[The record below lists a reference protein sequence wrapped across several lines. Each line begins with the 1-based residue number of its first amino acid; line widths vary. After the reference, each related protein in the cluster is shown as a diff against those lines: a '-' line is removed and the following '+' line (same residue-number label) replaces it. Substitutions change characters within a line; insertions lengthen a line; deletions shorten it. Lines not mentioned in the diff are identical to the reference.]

1 MKRFSPNSINRLL
14 AGGVLAAAAC
24 AVQAADWPSHPL
36 TLVIPFPPGGTTDMV
51 GRPLAQMLS
60 EKLKQPVIVENRA
73 GAGGT
78 IGAAYVARSAN
89 DGYTLFLAT
98 IAHTIA
104 PSTYDSL
111 TYDFEKDFD
120 PITTVASSPNILI
133 VNQKLPVKTVPEL
146 IEYAKKNPGKLNYGS
161 AGIGSTEHLA
171 GELFK
176 RMANV
181 EITHV
186 PYKGGAPMMS
196 DLISGQIQMALET
209 SGSAI
214 AQVRAKSVNALAVT
228 SDKPS
233 PFFPGIPS
241 VSESGLPGYSFATW
255 YGVMVPANTPAD
267 IQAVLYK
274 DIAEILK
281 DPRSVKLFDTIGA
294 DPGGEKPEVFRKFIV
309 DQTDKWRAILK
320 DDAAAKPAKS

>member
-1 MKRFSPNSINRLL
+1 MKSFTPTLASRLL

-24 AVQAADWPSHPL
+24 AAQAADWPSHPL

-133 VNQKLPVKTVPEL
+133 VNDKLPVKSVPEL

-176 RMANV
+176 RMAKV

-228 SDKPS
+228 SEKPS
-233 PFFPGIPS
+233 PFFPGIPA

-255 YGVMVPANTPAD
+255 YGVMVPANTPAN
-267 IQAVLYK
+267 IQATLYK

-309 DQTDKWRAILK
+309 DQTDKWHAILK
-320 DDAAAKPAKS
+320 DDTAAKPAKG